1 MCEGRGG
8 ASSGRVSGIIHMPG
22 DLCTPLR
29 ARSLSQLDKGP
40 ETRQGKGLRELRAQH
55 AGFPGQ
61 GNAVLTAEL

>member
-29 ARSLSQLDKGP
+29 ARSLSQLDNGP
-40 ETRQGKGLRELRAQH
+40 RPGKARVSGSSGHSMQGFQAKEMQS
-55 AGFPGQ
+55 
-61 GNAVLTAEL
+61 